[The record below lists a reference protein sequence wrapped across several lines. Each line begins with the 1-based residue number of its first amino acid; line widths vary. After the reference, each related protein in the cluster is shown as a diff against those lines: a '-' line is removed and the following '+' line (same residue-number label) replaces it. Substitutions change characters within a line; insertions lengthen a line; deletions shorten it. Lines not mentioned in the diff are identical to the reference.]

1 MTSNM
6 AARRPLAGAICRNND
21 FPTNPLIAASAARA
35 DMPGKT
41 EAIARPLSAIGCA
54 SRRPVFVA
62 IARQHQAHQHTRFAV
77 GHHCG
82 QDPQV
87 VATDPERPLVPAIA
101 RLKHPVRR
109 TRQAAGHIIDGG
121 RSTTG
126 RAYAAWSN
134 RRAAKRK
141 QIRKQAPNCRRCVQ
155 L

>member
-1 MTSNM
+1 
-6 AARRPLAGAICRNND
+6 
-21 FPTNPLIAASAARA
+21 
-35 DMPGKT
+35 
-41 EAIARPLSAIGCA
+41 
-54 SRRPVFVA
+54 VFVA

-87 VATDPERPLVPAIA
+87 VATDPKRPLVPAIA
-101 RLKHPVRR
+101 RLKHAVRR
-109 TRQAAGHIIDGG
+109 TRQAAGHIID
-121 RSTTG
+121 SSSATTG
-126 RAYAAWSN
+126 GAHAAWSN